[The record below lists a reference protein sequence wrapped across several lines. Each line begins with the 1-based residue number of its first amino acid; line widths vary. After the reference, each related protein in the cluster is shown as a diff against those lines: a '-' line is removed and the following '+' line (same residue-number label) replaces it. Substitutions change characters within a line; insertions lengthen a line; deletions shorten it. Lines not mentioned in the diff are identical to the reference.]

1 MTKPILYDQ
10 TSEMLQE
17 TLRELGQPTFRLKQ
31 LEEGLYQHHYLKIE
45 EFTTLPKSLLEALED
60 RFALLPLEVSREI
73 VARDKQTEKFLFKL
87 LDDHHIETVLMHYE
101 GRHTVCI
108 STQVGCPMGCVFCA
122 TGQMGYTRNLT
133 AGEILGQIIF
143 CMRRLED
150 EGTSLTNVVYM
161 GMGEPFLN
169 YDEVMASIARL
180 TDQKG
185 LNFGARRIT
194 ISTVGILPRIK
205 QFTEAKSQVNL
216 ALSLHAPNDTLRST
230 LIPSN
235 EFYPLH
241 ALVEASK
248 KYTDYTHRR
257 VLIEYALID
266 GVNDSLTQADE
277 LASLLHGMLCL
288 VNLIA
293 LNPAEGGSLKGS
305 SRETVEAF
313 RDRLMKRGI
322 QTTIRLKRGI
332 EIKAGC
338 GQLATLQKKRMI

>member
-10 TSEMLQE
+10 SSETLQAV
-17 TLRELGQPTFRLKQ
+17 LRELGQPAFRLKQ
-31 LEEGLYQHHYLKIE
+31 LEEGIYQHRYMDFG
-45 EFTTLPKSLLEALED
+45 EFSTIPKSLLDALEEK
-60 RFALLPLEVSREI
+60 FSLFPLEVIREI
-73 VARDKQTEKFLFKL
+73 VSRDKQTQKFLFKL
-87 LDDHHIETVLMHYE
+87 PDDNYIETVLMHYE

-133 AGEILGQIIF
+133 AGEILSQIIF
-143 CMRRLED
+143 CMRRLAD
-150 EGTSLTNVVYM
+150 EGKDLTNVVYM

-194 ISTVGILPRIK
+194 ISTVGILPRIR

-216 ALSLHAPNDTLRST
+216 ALSLHAPNDALRSS
-230 LIPSN
+230 LVPSN
-235 EFYPLH
+235 EFYPLKS
-241 ALVEASK
+241 LIEASK

-266 GVNDSLTQADE
+266 GVNDTLALADE
-277 LASLLHGMLCL
+277 LATLLHGMLCL

-293 LNPAEGGSLKGS
+293 LNPSEDGGLKGS
-305 SRETVEAF
+305 PREKVEAF
-313 RDRLMKRGI
+313 RDRLMKRSI

-332 EIKAGC
+332 EINAGC
-338 GQLATLQKKRMI
+338 GQLATTQKGK

>member
-10 TSEMLQE
+10 SNEILQAV
-17 TLRELGQPTFRLKQ
+17 LRELGQPAFRLKQ
-31 LEEGLYQHHYLKIE
+31 LEEGLYQHRYMDFSK
-45 EFTTLPKSLLEALED
+45 FTTLPKSLLDSLED
-60 RFALLPLEVSREI
+60 RFSLFPLEVKQEI
-73 VARDKQTEKFLFKL
+73 ISRDKRTEKFLFKL
-87 LDDHHIETVLMHYE
+87 QDDNYIETVLMHYE

-133 AGEILGQIIF
+133 AGEILSQIIF
-143 CMRRLED
+143 CMRKLQEA
-150 EGTSLTNVVYM
+150 GTDLTNVVYM

-169 YDEVMASIARL
+169 YDEVMSSITRL

-194 ISTVGILPRIK
+194 ISTVGILPRIR

-216 ALSLHAPNDTLRST
+216 ALSLHAPNDALRSA
-230 LIPSN
+230 LVPAN
-235 EFYPLH
+235 EFYPLS
-241 ALVEASK
+241 ALIEASK

-266 GVNDSLTQADE
+266 GVNDTLAHADE
-277 LASLLHGMLCL
+277 LATLLHGMLCL

-293 LNPAEGGSLKGS
+293 LNPSQDSSYRGSP
-305 SRETVEAF
+305 REKVEAF

-332 EIKAGC
+332 EINAGC
-338 GQLATLQKKRMI
+338 GQLATTEKGK

>member
-10 TSEMLQE
+10 TSETLQ
-17 TLRELGQPTFRLKQ
+17 TVLRELGQPTFRVKQ
-31 LEEGLYQHHYLKIE
+31 LEEGLYQHRYLSFS
-45 EFTTLPKSLLEALED
+45 EFSTLPKSLLENLGEN
-60 RFALLPLEVSREI
+60 FKLFPLELSKTI
-73 VARDKQTEKFLFKL
+73 TSRDKQTQKFLFEL
-87 LDDHHIETVLMHYE
+87 QDGSYIESVLMHYE

-122 TGQMGYTRNLT
+122 TGRMGFIRNLT
-133 AGEILGQIIF
+133 AGEILAQIIF
-143 CMRRLED
+143 AMRQLERG
-150 EGTSLTNVVYM
+150 GTNLTNVVYM

-169 YDEVMASIARL
+169 YDHVMGSIDRL

-185 LNFGARRIT
+185 LNFGARRLT
-194 ISTVGILPRIK
+194 ISTVGILPRVR

-216 ALSLHAPNDTLRST
+216 ALSLHAPNDALRSQ

-241 ALVEASK
+241 ALIDAAK

-266 GVNDSLTQADE
+266 GVNDSLELADE
-277 LASLLHGMLCL
+277 LATLLHGMLCL

-293 LNPAEGGSLKGS
+293 LNPGSNDTLKGS
-305 SRETVEAF
+305 PREKVEAF
-313 RDRLMKRGI
+313 RDRLMKRGM

-332 EIKAGC
+332 EINAGC
-338 GQLATLQKKRMI
+338 GQLATTQKSR

>member
-10 TSEMLQE
+10 SSETLQAV
-17 TLRELGQPTFRLKQ
+17 LRELGQPAFRLKQ
-31 LEEGLYQHHYLKIE
+31 LEEGLYQLRYMDFG
-45 EFTTLPKSLLEALED
+45 EFSTIPKSLLDALEE
-60 RFALLPLEVSREI
+60 RFSLFPLVMSRDIVSRD
-73 VARDKQTEKFLFKL
+73 RQTQKFLFKL
-87 LDDHHIETVLMHYE
+87 PDENYIETVLMHYE

-133 AGEILGQIIF
+133 SGEILSQIIF
-143 CMRRLED
+143 CMRRLAD
-150 EGTSLTNVVYM
+150 EGKDLTNVVYM

-194 ISTVGILPRIK
+194 ISTVGILPRIR

-216 ALSLHAPNDTLRST
+216 ALSLHAPNDALRST
-230 LIPSN
+230 LVPSN
-235 EFYPLH
+235 EFYPLKS
-241 ALVEASK
+241 LIEASK

-266 GVNDSLTQADE
+266 GVNDTLALADE
-277 LASLLHGMLCL
+277 LATLLHGMLCL

-293 LNPAEGGSLKGS
+293 LNPSQDGGLKGS
-305 SRETVEAF
+305 PREKVEAF
-313 RDRLMKRGI
+313 RDRLMKRSI

-332 EIKAGC
+332 EINAGC
-338 GQLATLQKKRMI
+338 GQLATTQKGK

>member
-10 TSEMLQE
+10 SSETLQAV
-17 TLRELGQPTFRLKQ
+17 LRELCQPAFRLKQ
-31 LEEGLYQHHYLKIE
+31 LEEGLYHHRYMAFG
-45 EFTTLPKSLLEALED
+45 EFSTIPKSLLDALEEK
-60 RFALLPLEVSREI
+60 FSLFPLEVIREI
-73 VARDKQTEKFLFKL
+73 VSRDKQTQKFLFKL
-87 LDDHHIETVLMHYE
+87 SDDNYIETVLMHYE

-133 AGEILGQIIF
+133 AGEILSQIIF
-143 CMRRLED
+143 CMRRLAD
-150 EGTSLTNVVYM
+150 EGKDLTNVVYM

-194 ISTVGILPRIK
+194 ISTVGILPRIR

-216 ALSLHAPNDTLRST
+216 ALSLHAPNDALRSS
-230 LIPSN
+230 LVPSN
-235 EFYPLH
+235 EFYPLKS
-241 ALVEASK
+241 LIEASK

-266 GVNDSLTQADE
+266 GVNDTLALADE
-277 LASLLHGMLCL
+277 LATLLHGMLCL

-293 LNPAEGGSLKGS
+293 LNPSQDGGLKGS
-305 SRETVEAF
+305 PREKVEAF
-313 RDRLMKRGI
+313 RDRLMKRSI

-332 EIKAGC
+332 EINAGC
-338 GQLATLQKKRMI
+338 GQLATTQKGK

>member
-10 TSEMLQE
+10 SSESLQAV
-17 TLRELGQPTFRLKQ
+17 LRELGQPAFRLKQ
-31 LEEGLYQHHYLKIE
+31 VEEGMYQHRYKE
-45 EFTTLPKSLLEALED
+45 FAEFTTLPKSLLDALEE
-60 RFALLPLEVSREI
+60 RFTLFPLEVVKEI
-73 VARDKQTEKFLFKL
+73 ISRDKQTEKFLFRL
-87 LDDHHIETVLMHYE
+87 QDDHFIETVLMHYE

-133 AGEILGQIIF
+133 AGEILAQIIF
-143 CMRRLED
+143 CMRRLAED
-150 EGTSLTNVVYM
+150 EEDLTNVVYM
-161 GMGEPFLN
+161 GMGEPLLN
-169 YDEVMASIARL
+169 YDEVMGSIARL

-194 ISTVGILPRIK
+194 ISTVGILPRIR

-216 ALSLHAPNDTLRST
+216 ALSLHAPNDALRST
-230 LIPSN
+230 LVPSN
-235 EFYPLH
+235 EFYPLKS
-241 ALVEASK
+241 LIEASK

-266 GVNDSLTQADE
+266 GVNDTIALADE
-277 LASLLHGMLCL
+277 LATLLHGMLCL

-293 LNPAEGGSLKGS
+293 LNPSQDGGLKGS
-305 SRETVEAF
+305 PREKVEAF

-322 QTTIRLKRGI
+322 QTTIRLKRGV
-332 EIKAGC
+332 EINAGC
-338 GQLATLQKKRMI
+338 GQLATTLKGK

>member
-10 TSEMLQE
+10 SSESLQAV
-17 TLRELGQPTFRLKQ
+17 LRELGQPAFRLKQ
-31 LEEGLYQHHYLKIE
+31 VEEGMYQHRYKE
-45 EFTTLPKSLLEALED
+45 FAEFTTLPKSLLDALEE
-60 RFALLPLEVSREI
+60 RFTLFPLEVVKEI
-73 VARDKQTEKFLFKL
+73 ISRDKQTEKFLFRL
-87 LDDHHIETVLMHYE
+87 QDDHFIETVLMHYE

-133 AGEILGQIIF
+133 AGEILAQIIF
-143 CMRRLED
+143 CMRRLAED
-150 EGTSLTNVVYM
+150 EEDLTNVVYM
-161 GMGEPFLN
+161 GMGEPLLN
-169 YDEVMASIARL
+169 YDEVMGSIARL

-194 ISTVGILPRIK
+194 ISTVGILPRIR

-216 ALSLHAPNDTLRST
+216 ALSLHAPNDALRST
-230 LIPSN
+230 LVPSN
-235 EFYPLH
+235 EFYPLKS
-241 ALVEASK
+241 LIEASK

-266 GVNDSLTQADE
+266 GVNDTIALADE
-277 LASLLHGMLCL
+277 LATLLHGMLCL

-293 LNPAEGGSLKGS
+293 LNPSQDGGLKGS
-305 SRETVEAF
+305 PREKVEAF

-322 QTTIRLKRGI
+322 QTTIRLRRGV
-332 EIKAGC
+332 EINAGC
-338 GQLATLQKKRMI
+338 GQLATTQKGK

>member
-10 TSEMLQE
+10 SSETLQAV
-17 TLRELGQPTFRLKQ
+17 LRELGQPAFRLKQ
-31 LEEGLYQHHYLKIE
+31 LEEGLYQHRYMDFG
-45 EFTTLPKSLLEALED
+45 EFSTIPKSLLDALEEK
-60 RFALLPLEVSREI
+60 FSLFPLEVIREI
-73 VARDKQTEKFLFKL
+73 VSRDKQTQKFLFKL
-87 LDDHHIETVLMHYE
+87 SDDNYIETVLMHYE

-133 AGEILGQIIF
+133 AGEILSQIIF
-143 CMRRLED
+143 CMRRLAD
-150 EGTSLTNVVYM
+150 EGKDLTNVVYM
-161 GMGEPFLN
+161 GMGEPFLS

-194 ISTVGILPRIK
+194 ISTVGILPRIH

-216 ALSLHAPNDTLRST
+216 ALSLHAPNDALRSS
-230 LIPSN
+230 LVPSN
-235 EFYPLH
+235 EFYPLKS
-241 ALVEASK
+241 LIEASK

-266 GVNDSLTQADE
+266 GVNDTLALADE
-277 LASLLHGMLCL
+277 LATLLHGMLCL

-293 LNPAEGGSLKGS
+293 LNPSQDGGLKGS
-305 SRETVEAF
+305 PREKVEAF
-313 RDRLMKRGI
+313 RDRLMKRSI

-332 EIKAGC
+332 EINAGC
-338 GQLATLQKKRMI
+338 GQLATTQKGK

>member
-10 TSEMLQE
+10 SGENLQSV
-17 TLRELGQPTFRLKQ
+17 LRELGQPAFRLKQ
-31 LEEGLYQHHYLKIE
+31 LEEGLYQHRYMDFG
-45 EFTTLPKSLLEALED
+45 EFTTLPKSLLDSLEE
-60 RFALLPLEVSREI
+60 RFTLFPLEVEQEI
-73 VARDKQTEKFLFKL
+73 TSRDKQTEKFLFRL
-87 LDDHHIETVLMHYE
+87 QDDHFIETVLMHYE

-108 STQVGCPMGCVFCA
+108 STQVGCPMACVFCA
-122 TGQMGYTRNLT
+122 TGQMGYTRNLS
-133 AGEILGQIIF
+133 AGEILSQIIF
-143 CMRRLED
+143 CMRRLQKANTD
-150 EGTSLTNVVYM
+150 LTNIVYM

-169 YDEVMASIARL
+169 FDEVMSSIARL

-194 ISTVGILPRIK
+194 ISTVGILPRIR

-216 ALSLHAPNDTLRST
+216 ALSLHAPNDALRST
-230 LIPSN
+230 LVPSN
-235 EFYPLH
+235 EFYPLKS
-241 ALVEASK
+241 LIEASK

-266 GVNDSLTQADE
+266 GVNDTLALADE
-277 LASLLHGMLCL
+277 LATLLHGMLCL

-293 LNPAEGGSLKGS
+293 LNPSQDGSLKGS
-305 SRETVEAF
+305 SREKVEAF

-332 EIKAGC
+332 EINAGC
-338 GQLATLQKKRMI
+338 GQLATTQKGK

>member
-10 TSEMLQE
+10 TSENLQAV
-17 TLRELGQPTFRLKQ
+17 LRELGQPAFRLKQ
-31 LEEGLYQHHYLKIE
+31 LEEGLYQHRYMDFSK
-45 EFTTLPKSLLEALED
+45 FTTLPKSLLDSLED
-60 RFALLPLEVSREI
+60 RFSLFPLEVKQEI
-73 VARDKQTEKFLFKL
+73 ISRDKRTEKFLFKL
-87 LDDHHIETVLMHYE
+87 QDDNYIETVLMHYE

-133 AGEILGQIIF
+133 AGEILSQIIF
-143 CMRRLED
+143 CMRKLQEA
-150 EGTSLTNVVYM
+150 GTDLTNVVYM

-169 YDEVMASIARL
+169 YDEVMSSITRL

-194 ISTVGILPRIK
+194 ISTVGILPRIR

-216 ALSLHAPNDTLRST
+216 ALSLHAANDALRSA
-230 LIPSN
+230 LVPAN
-235 EFYPLH
+235 EFYPLS
-241 ALVEASK
+241 ALIEASK

-266 GVNDSLTQADE
+266 GVNDTLAHADE
-277 LASLLHGMLCL
+277 LATLLHGMLCL

-293 LNPAEGGSLKGS
+293 LNPSHDSNYGGSP
-305 SRETVEAF
+305 REKVEAF

-332 EIKAGC
+332 EINAGC
-338 GQLATLQKKRMI
+338 GQLATTEKGK

>member
-1 MTKPILYDQ
+1 M
-10 TSEMLQE
+10 
-17 TLRELGQPTFRLKQ
+17 
-31 LEEGLYQHHYLKIE
+31 YQHRYMDFG
-45 EFTTLPKSLLEALED
+45 EFTTLPKSLLDNLQEQFSL
-60 RFALLPLEVSREI
+60 FPLELTREI
-73 VARDKQTEKFLFKL
+73 ISRDKQTEKLLFRL
-87 LDDHHIETVLMHYE
+87 PDANYIETVLMHYE

-133 AGEILGQIIF
+133 AGEILAQIIF
-143 CMRRLED
+143 CMRRL
-150 EGTSLTNVVYM
+150 GTDGKDLTNVVYM

-169 YDEVMASIARL
+169 YEEVMRSISRL

-194 ISTVGILPRIK
+194 ISTVGILPRIR

-216 ALSLHAPNDTLRST
+216 ALSLHAPNDALRST
-230 LIPSN
+230 LVPSN
-235 EFYPLH
+235 EFYPLK
-241 ALVEASK
+241 ALVEASQ
-248 KYTDYTHRR
+248 KYTEYTHRR

-266 GVNDSLTQADE
+266 GVNDTIAHADE
-277 LASLLHGMLCL
+277 LATLLHGMLCL

-293 LNPAEGGSLKGS
+293 LNPSHGGDLKGS
-305 SRETVEAF
+305 PREKVEAF

-332 EIKAGC
+332 EISAGC
-338 GQLATLQKKRMI
+338 GQLATTQKGK

>member
-10 TSEMLQE
+10 SSETLQAV
-17 TLRELGQPTFRLKQ
+17 LRELGQPAFRLKQ
-31 LEEGLYQHHYLKIE
+31 LEEGLYQHRYMDFG
-45 EFTTLPKSLLEALED
+45 EFSTIPKSLLDALEE
-60 RFALLPLEVSREI
+60 RFSLFPLVMSRDIVSRD
-73 VARDKQTEKFLFKL
+73 RQTQKYLFKL
-87 LDDHHIETVLMHYE
+87 PDENYIETVLMHYE

-133 AGEILGQIIF
+133 AGEILSQIIF
-143 CMRRLED
+143 CMRRLAD
-150 EGTSLTNVVYM
+150 EGKDLTNVVYM

-194 ISTVGILPRIK
+194 ISTVGILPRIR

-216 ALSLHAPNDTLRST
+216 ALSLHAPNDALRSS
-230 LIPSN
+230 LVPSN
-235 EFYPLH
+235 EFYPLKS
-241 ALVEASK
+241 LIEASK

-266 GVNDSLTQADE
+266 GVNDTLALADE
-277 LASLLHGMLCL
+277 LATLLHGMLCL

-293 LNPAEGGSLKGS
+293 LNPSEDGGLKGS
-305 SRETVEAF
+305 PREKVEAF
-313 RDRLMKRGI
+313 RDRLMKRSI

-332 EIKAGC
+332 EINAGC
-338 GQLATLQKKRMI
+338 GQLATTQKGK

>member
-1 MTKPILYDQ
+1 MNKPILYDQ
-10 TSEMLQE
+10 TSDTLQAV
-17 TLRELGQPTFRLKQ
+17 LRELGQPAFRLKQ
-31 LEEGLYQHHYLKIE
+31 LEEGLYQHRYLDFA
-45 EFTTLPKSLLEALED
+45 EFTTLPKSLLETLAE
-60 RFALLPLEVSREI
+60 RFTLFPLEVKQEI
-73 VARDKQTEKFLFKL
+73 ISRDKKTEKFLFKL
-87 LDDHHIETVLMHYE
+87 LDDNYIETVLMHYE

-133 AGEILGQIIF
+133 AGEILSQIIF
-143 CMRRLED
+143 SMRRLQD
-150 EGTSLTNVVYM
+150 AGTDLTNVVYM

-194 ISTVGILPRIK
+194 ISTVGILPRIR

-216 ALSLHAPNDTLRST
+216 ALSLHAPNDALRST

-235 EFYPLH
+235 EFYPLK
-241 ALVEASK
+241 ALIEASK
-248 KYTDYTHRR
+248 QYTDYTHRR

-266 GVNDSLTQADE
+266 GVNDTLAHADE
-277 LASLLHGMLCL
+277 LATLLHGMLCL

-293 LNPAEGGSLKGS
+293 LNPSQDGSLKGS
-305 SRETVEAF
+305 PREKVEAF
-313 RDRLMKRGI
+313 RDRLMKRSI

-332 EIKAGC
+332 EINAGC
-338 GQLATLQKKRMI
+338 GQLATTQKGE

>member
-10 TSEMLQE
+10 SSETLQAV
-17 TLRELGQPTFRLKQ
+17 LRELGQPAFRLKQ
-31 LEEGLYQHHYLKIE
+31 LEEGLYQHRYMDFG
-45 EFTTLPKSLLEALED
+45 EFTTIPKSLLDALEE
-60 RFALLPLEVSREI
+60 RFSLFPLVMSRDIVSRD
-73 VARDKQTEKFLFKL
+73 RQTQKFLFKL
-87 LDDHHIETVLMHYE
+87 PDENYIETVLMHYE

-133 AGEILGQIIF
+133 AGEILSQIIF
-143 CMRRLED
+143 CMRRLAD
-150 EGTSLTNVVYM
+150 EGKDLTNVVYM

-194 ISTVGILPRIK
+194 ISTVGILPRIR

-216 ALSLHAPNDTLRST
+216 ALSLHAPNDALRSS
-230 LIPSN
+230 LVPSN
-235 EFYPLH
+235 EFYPLKS
-241 ALVEASK
+241 LIEASK

-266 GVNDSLTQADE
+266 GVNDTLALADE
-277 LASLLHGMLCL
+277 LATLLHGMLCL

-293 LNPAEGGSLKGS
+293 LNPSQDGGLKGS
-305 SRETVEAF
+305 PREKVEAF
-313 RDRLMKRGI
+313 RDRLMKRSI

-332 EIKAGC
+332 EINAGC
-338 GQLATLQKKRMI
+338 GQLATTQKGK

>member
-10 TSEMLQE
+10 SSETLQAV
-17 TLRELGQPTFRLKQ
+17 LRELGQPAFRLKQ
-31 LEEGLYQHHYLKIE
+31 LEEGLYQHHYMDFG
-45 EFTTLPKSLLEALED
+45 EFTTIPKSLLDALEE
-60 RFALLPLEVSREI
+60 RFSLFPLFMSRDIVSRD
-73 VARDKQTEKFLFKL
+73 RQTQKFLFKL
-87 LDDHHIETVLMHYE
+87 PDENYIETVLMHYE

-133 AGEILGQIIF
+133 AGEILSQIIF
-143 CMRRLED
+143 CMRRLAD
-150 EGTSLTNVVYM
+150 EGKDLTNVVYM

-194 ISTVGILPRIK
+194 ISTVGILPRIR

-216 ALSLHAPNDTLRST
+216 ALSLHAPNDALRST
-230 LIPSN
+230 LVPSN
-235 EFYPLH
+235 EFYPLKS
-241 ALVEASK
+241 LIEASK

-266 GVNDSLTQADE
+266 GVNDTLALADE
-277 LASLLHGMLCL
+277 LATLLHGMLCL

-293 LNPAEGGSLKGS
+293 LNPSQDGGLKGS
-305 SRETVEAF
+305 PREKVEAF
-313 RDRLMKRGI
+313 RDRLMKRSI

-332 EIKAGC
+332 EINAGC
-338 GQLATLQKKRMI
+338 GQLATTQKGK

>member
-1 MTKPILYDQ
+1 MIKPILYDQ
-10 TSEMLQE
+10 TAEMLN
-17 TLRELGQPTFRLKQ
+17 TALKELGQPAFRLKQ
-31 LEEGLYQHHYLKIE
+31 LEEGLYQHHYLKFD
-45 EFTTLPKSLLEALED
+45 EFSTLPNSLLEALED
-60 RFALLPLEVSREI
+60 RFILFPLELNTQIISRD
-73 VARDKQTEKFLFKL
+73 RQTEKFLFRL
-87 LDDHHIETVLMHYE
+87 ADNNYIETVLMHYE

-133 AGEILGQIIF
+133 AGEILAQIIF
-143 CMRRLED
+143 CMRRLEND
-150 EGTSLTNVVYM
+150 GKALTNVVYM

-169 YDEVMASIARL
+169 YDEVMTSISRL
-180 TDQKG
+180 TYQKG

-216 ALSLHAPNDTLRST
+216 ALSLHAPNDALRST
-230 LIPSN
+230 LVPSN

-241 ALVEASK
+241 QLIEASK

-266 GVNDSLTQADE
+266 GVNDSLAHADE
-277 LASLLHGMLCL
+277 LATLLHGMLCL

-293 LNPAEGGSLKGS
+293 LNPSHGGNLKGS
-305 SRETVEAF
+305 PRETVEAF

-332 EIKAGC
+332 EINAGC
-338 GQLATLQKKRMI
+338 GQLATSQKTE

>member
-10 TSEMLQE
+10 SSETLQAV
-17 TLRELGQPTFRLKQ
+17 LRELGQPAFRLKQ
-31 LEEGLYQHHYLKIE
+31 LEEGLYQHRYMDFG
-45 EFTTLPKSLLEALED
+45 EFTTIPKSLLDALEE
-60 RFALLPLEVSREI
+60 RFSLFPLVMSRDIVSRD
-73 VARDKQTEKFLFKL
+73 RQTQKFLFKL
-87 LDDHHIETVLMHYE
+87 PDENYIETVLMHYE

-133 AGEILGQIIF
+133 SGEILSQIIF
-143 CMRRLED
+143 CMRRLAD
-150 EGTSLTNVVYM
+150 EGKDLTNVVYM

-194 ISTVGILPRIK
+194 ISTVGILPRIR

-216 ALSLHAPNDTLRST
+216 ALSLHAPNDALRST
-230 LIPSN
+230 LVPSN
-235 EFYPLH
+235 EFYPLKS
-241 ALVEASK
+241 LIEASK

-266 GVNDSLTQADE
+266 GVNDTLALADE
-277 LASLLHGMLCL
+277 LATLLHGMLCL

-293 LNPAEGGSLKGS
+293 LNPSQDGGLKGS
-305 SRETVEAF
+305 PREKVEAF
-313 RDRLMKRGI
+313 RDRLMKRSI

-332 EIKAGC
+332 EINAGC
-338 GQLATLQKKRMI
+338 GQLATTQKGK

>member
-10 TSEMLQE
+10 TSETLQE
-17 TLRELGQPTFRLKQ
+17 VLREHGQPVFRLKQ
-31 LEEGLYQHHYLKIE
+31 LEEGLYQHRYMDFG
-45 EFTTLPKSLLEALED
+45 EFTTLPKSLLDHLQEQFSL
-60 RFALLPLEVSREI
+60 FPLELTKEI
-73 VARDKQTEKFLFKL
+73 ISRDKQTEKLLFRL
-87 LDDHHIETVLMHYE
+87 PDANYIETVLMHYE

-133 AGEILGQIIF
+133 VGEILAQIIF
-143 CMRRLED
+143 CMRRL
-150 EGTSLTNVVYM
+150 GTDGKELTNVVYM

-169 YDEVMASIARL
+169 YEEVMRSISRL

-194 ISTVGILPRIK
+194 ISTVGILPRIR

-216 ALSLHAPNDTLRST
+216 ALSLHAPNDALRST
-230 LIPSN
+230 LVPSN
-235 EFYPLH
+235 EFYPLK

-266 GVNDSLTQADE
+266 GVNDTIAHADE
-277 LASLLHGMLCL
+277 LATLLHGMLCL

-293 LNPAEGGSLKGS
+293 LNPSHGGDLKGS
-305 SRETVEAF
+305 PREKVEAF

-332 EIKAGC
+332 EISAGC
-338 GQLATLQKKRMI
+338 GQLATTQKGK

>member
-10 TSEMLQE
+10 SSETLQAV
-17 TLRELGQPTFRLKQ
+17 LRELGQPAFRLKQ
-31 LEEGLYQHHYLKIE
+31 LEEGLYQHRYMDFG
-45 EFTTLPKSLLEALED
+45 EFTTIPKSLLDALEE
-60 RFALLPLEVSREI
+60 RFSLFPLVMSRDIVSRD
-73 VARDKQTEKFLFKL
+73 RQTQKFLFKL
-87 LDDHHIETVLMHYE
+87 PDENFIETVLMHYE

-133 AGEILGQIIF
+133 AGEILSQIIF
-143 CMRRLED
+143 CMRRLAD
-150 EGTSLTNVVYM
+150 EGKDLTNVVYM

-194 ISTVGILPRIK
+194 ISTVGILPRIR

-216 ALSLHAPNDTLRST
+216 ALSLHAPNDALRSS
-230 LIPSN
+230 LVPSN
-235 EFYPLH
+235 EFYPLKS
-241 ALVEASK
+241 LIEASK

-266 GVNDSLTQADE
+266 GVNDTLALADE
-277 LASLLHGMLCL
+277 LATLLHGMLCL

-293 LNPAEGGSLKGS
+293 LNPSQDGGLKGS
-305 SRETVEAF
+305 PREKVEAF
-313 RDRLMKRGI
+313 RDRLMKRSI

-332 EIKAGC
+332 EINAGC
-338 GQLATLQKKRMI
+338 GQLATTQKGK

>member
-10 TSEMLQE
+10 SSETLQAV
-17 TLRELGQPTFRLKQ
+17 LRELGQPAFRLKQ
-31 LEEGLYQHHYLKIE
+31 LEEGLYQHRYMDFG
-45 EFTTLPKSLLEALED
+45 EFTTIPKSLLDALEE
-60 RFALLPLEVSREI
+60 RFSLFPLVMSRDIVSRD
-73 VARDKQTEKFLFKL
+73 RQTQKFLFKL
-87 LDDHHIETVLMHYE
+87 PDENFIETVLMHYE

-133 AGEILGQIIF
+133 AGEILSQIIF
-143 CMRRLED
+143 CMRRLAD
-150 EGTSLTNVVYM
+150 EGKDLTNVVYM

-194 ISTVGILPRIK
+194 ISTVGILPRIR

-216 ALSLHAPNDTLRST
+216 ALSLHAPNDALRST
-230 LIPSN
+230 LVPSN
-235 EFYPLH
+235 EFYPLKS
-241 ALVEASK
+241 LIEASK

-266 GVNDSLTQADE
+266 GVNDTLALADE
-277 LASLLHGMLCL
+277 LATLLHGMLCL

-293 LNPAEGGSLKGS
+293 LNPSQDGGLKGS
-305 SRETVEAF
+305 PREKVEAF
-313 RDRLMKRGI
+313 RDRLMKRSI

-332 EIKAGC
+332 EINAGC
-338 GQLATLQKKRMI
+338 GQLATTQKGK

>member
-10 TSEMLQE
+10 RSE
-17 TLRELGQPTFRLKQ
+17 TLQAVLKELGQPAFRVRQ
-31 LEEGLYQHHYLKIE
+31 LEEGLYQHRYLDFG
-45 EFTTLPKSLLEALED
+45 EFTTLPKSLLDALEE
-60 RFALLPLEVSREI
+60 RFSLFPLEVIRIITS
-73 VARDKQTEKFLFKL
+73 RDKQTEKFLFKL
-87 LDDHHIETVLMHYE
+87 PDENFIETVLMHYE

-133 AGEILGQIIF
+133 AGEILSQIIF
-143 CMRRLED
+143 SMRRLRD
-150 EGTSLTNVVYM
+150 EEKDLTNVVYM

-169 YDEVMASIARL
+169 YEEVMSSIARL

-194 ISTVGILPRIK
+194 ISTVGILPRIR

-216 ALSLHAPNDTLRST
+216 ALSLHAPNDALRST
-230 LIPSN
+230 LVPSN
-235 EFYPLH
+235 EFYPLKS
-241 ALVEASK
+241 LIEASK

-266 GVNDSLTQADE
+266 GVNDSIAYADE
-277 LASLLHGMLCL
+277 LATLLHGMLCI

-293 LNPAEGGSLKGS
+293 LNPSQDGGLKGS
-305 SRETVEAF
+305 PREKVEAF
-313 RDRLMKRGI
+313 RDRLMKRSI
-322 QTTIRLKRGI
+322 QTTIRLKRGV
-332 EIKAGC
+332 EINAGC
-338 GQLATLQKKRMI
+338 GQLATTQKGR

>member
-10 TSEMLQE
+10 SSETLQAV
-17 TLRELGQPTFRLKQ
+17 LRELGQPAFRLKQ
-31 LEEGLYQHHYLKIE
+31 LEEGLYQHHYLDFK
-45 EFTTLPKSLLEALED
+45 EFTTLPKSLMDALAE
-60 RFALLPLEVSREI
+60 RFILLPIEVRNKITSRD
-73 VARDKQTEKFLFKL
+73 RQTEKFLFEL
-87 LDDHHIETVLMHYE
+87 GDANFIETVLMHYE

-133 AGEILGQIIF
+133 AGEILSQIIF
-143 CMRRLED
+143 CMRQLED
-150 EGTSLTNVVYM
+150 EGKDLTNVVYM

-169 YDEVMASIARL
+169 YDEVMGSIARL

-194 ISTVGILPRIK
+194 ISTVGILPRIR

-216 ALSLHAPNDTLRST
+216 ALSLHAPNDALRST
-230 LIPSN
+230 LVPSN
-235 EFYPLH
+235 EFYPLA
-241 ALVEASK
+241 ALIEASK

-266 GVNDSLTQADE
+266 GVNDSIAQADE
-277 LASLLHGMLCL
+277 LATLLHGMLCL

-293 LNPAEGGSLKGS
+293 LNPGQDGSLKGS
-305 SRETVEAF
+305 PREKVEAF
-313 RDRLMKRGI
+313 RDRLMKRSI
-322 QTTIRLKRGI
+322 QTTIRLRRGI
-332 EIKAGC
+332 EINAGC
-338 GQLATLQKKRMI
+338 GQLATTQKGK

>member
-10 TSEMLQE
+10 SSETLQAV
-17 TLRELGQPTFRLKQ
+17 LRELGQPAFRLKQ
-31 LEEGLYQHHYLKIE
+31 LEEGLYQHRYMDFG
-45 EFTTLPKSLLEALED
+45 EFTTIPKSLLDALEE
-60 RFALLPLEVSREI
+60 RFSLFPLVMSRDIVSRD
-73 VARDKQTEKFLFKL
+73 RQTQKFLFKL
-87 LDDHHIETVLMHYE
+87 PDENYIETVLMHYE

-133 AGEILGQIIF
+133 AGEILSQIIF
-143 CMRRLED
+143 CMRRLAD
-150 EGTSLTNVVYM
+150 EGKDLTNVVYM

-194 ISTVGILPRIK
+194 ISTVGILPRIR

-216 ALSLHAPNDTLRST
+216 ALSLHAPNDALRST
-230 LIPSN
+230 LVPSN
-235 EFYPLH
+235 EFYPLKS
-241 ALVEASK
+241 LIEASK

-266 GVNDSLTQADE
+266 GVNDTLALADE
-277 LASLLHGMLCL
+277 LATLLHGMLCL

-293 LNPAEGGSLKGS
+293 LNPSQDGGLKGS
-305 SRETVEAF
+305 PREKVEAF
-313 RDRLMKRGI
+313 RDRLMKRSI

-332 EIKAGC
+332 EINAGC
-338 GQLATLQKKRMI
+338 GQLATTQKGK

>member
-1 MTKPILYDQ
+1 MIKPILYDQ
-10 TSEMLQE
+10 TADMLN
-17 TLRELGQPTFRLKQ
+17 TALKELGQPAFRLKQ
-31 LEEGLYQHHYLKIE
+31 LEEGLYQHHYLKFD
-45 EFTTLPKSLLEALED
+45 EFSTLPNSLLEALED
-60 RFALLPLEVSREI
+60 RFILFPLELDTQIISRD
-73 VARDKQTEKFLFKL
+73 RQTEKFLFRL
-87 LDDHHIETVLMHYE
+87 ADNNYIETVLMHYE

-133 AGEILGQIIF
+133 AGEILAQIIF
-143 CMRRLED
+143 CMRRLEND
-150 EGTSLTNVVYM
+150 GKALTNVVYM

-169 YDEVMASIARL
+169 YDEVMTSISRL

-194 ISTVGILPRIK
+194 ISTVGILPRIN

-216 ALSLHAPNDTLRST
+216 ALSLHAPNDALRST
-230 LIPSN
+230 LVPSN

-241 ALVEASK
+241 QLIEASK

-266 GVNDSLTQADE
+266 GVNDSLAHADE
-277 LASLLHGMLCL
+277 LATLLHGMLCL

-293 LNPAEGGSLKGS
+293 LNPSHSGNLKGS
-305 SRETVEAF
+305 PRETVEAF

-332 EIKAGC
+332 EINAGC
-338 GQLATLQKKRMI
+338 GQLATSQKTE

>member
-10 TSEMLQE
+10 SSETLQAV
-17 TLRELGQPTFRLKQ
+17 LRELGQPAFRLKQ
-31 LEEGLYQHHYLKIE
+31 LEEGLYQHRYMDFG
-45 EFTTLPKSLLEALED
+45 EFSTIPKSLLDALEEK
-60 RFALLPLEVSREI
+60 FSLFPLEVIREI
-73 VARDKQTEKFLFKL
+73 VSRDKQTQKFLFKL
-87 LDDHHIETVLMHYE
+87 SDDNYIETVLMHYE

-133 AGEILGQIIF
+133 AGEILSQIIF
-143 CMRRLED
+143 CMRRLAD
-150 EGTSLTNVVYM
+150 EGKDLTNVVYM

-194 ISTVGILPRIK
+194 ISTVGILPRIR

-216 ALSLHAPNDTLRST
+216 ALSLHAPNDALRSS
-230 LIPSN
+230 LVPSN
-235 EFYPLH
+235 EFYPLKS
-241 ALVEASK
+241 LIEASK

-266 GVNDSLTQADE
+266 GVNDTLALADE
-277 LASLLHGMLCL
+277 LATLLHGMLCL

-293 LNPAEGGSLKGS
+293 LNPSEDGGLKGS
-305 SRETVEAF
+305 PREKVEAF
-313 RDRLMKRGI
+313 RDRLMKRSI

-332 EIKAGC
+332 EINAGC
-338 GQLATLQKKRMI
+338 GQLATTQKGK

>member
-10 TSEMLQE
+10 TSETLQE
-17 TLRELGQPTFRLKQ
+17 VLREHGQPAFRLKQ
-31 LEEGLYQHHYLKIE
+31 LEEGLYQHRYMDFG
-45 EFTTLPKSLLEALED
+45 EFTTLPKSLLDQLQEQFSL
-60 RFALLPLEVSREI
+60 FPLELTREI
-73 VARDKQTEKFLFKL
+73 ISRDKQTEKLLFRL
-87 LDDHHIETVLMHYE
+87 PDANYIETVLMHYE

-133 AGEILGQIIF
+133 AGEILAQIIF
-143 CMRRLED
+143 CMRRL
-150 EGTSLTNVVYM
+150 GTDGKDLTNVVYM

-169 YDEVMASIARL
+169 YEEVMRSISRL

-194 ISTVGILPRIK
+194 ISTVGILPRIR

-216 ALSLHAPNDTLRST
+216 ALSLHAPNDALRST
-230 LIPSN
+230 LVPSN
-235 EFYPLH
+235 EFYPLK
-241 ALVEASK
+241 ALVEASQ
-248 KYTDYTHRR
+248 KYTEYTHRR

-266 GVNDSLTQADE
+266 GVNDTIAHADE
-277 LASLLHGMLCL
+277 LATLLHGMLCL

-293 LNPAEGGSLKGS
+293 LNPSHGGDLKGS
-305 SRETVEAF
+305 PREKVEAF

-332 EIKAGC
+332 EISAGC
-338 GQLATLQKKRMI
+338 GQLATTHKGK